1 MRALKNVLQEN
12 PNTVTGED
20 LKRVDRWFDEN
31 SSAAK
36 AFEASL
42 EATTVVRS
50 DLLKVVA
57 AITAIVNGGLTREAL
72 VVLLQARI
80 GNQRNGRPMPSSTIN
95 DVLDAMMGLDV
106 YVTKEGAMRG
116 VP

>member
-1 MRALKNVLQEN
+1 MRGLKKVLQEN

-20 LKRVDRWFDEN
+20 LKQVERWFDEN

-42 EATTVVRS
+42 EATTVMRS

-57 AITAIVNGGLTREAL
+57 SLTAIINGGITRDAI
-72 VVLLQARI
+72 VVLLQAKLPKMP
-80 GNQRNGRPMPSSTIN
+80 NGRPMAATTIN
-95 DVLDAMMGLDV
+95 DVIDALMSLDV

-116 VP
+116 GP